1 MQSTMYPYMGPATP
15 ITIITSAPGGN
26 LVPCGPGTMVSLV
39 QAPVELDLSPSQ
51 EVFYGNLA
59 VLCAYELTGGY
70 GFYAT
75 MDHLR
80 ELHLHD
86 DPELQS
92 WLKAVVKAELK
103 STRLREWRRW
113 MRVEWEFV
121 E

>member
-59 VLCAYELTGGY
+59 VLSLYELTPGEY
-70 GFYAT
+70 GFKHT
-75 MDHLR
+75 MDHITDF
-80 ELHLHD
+80 HANS
-86 DPELQS
+86 ELQS
-92 WLKAVVKAELK
+92 LLKAVVKAELK

-113 MRVEWEFV
+113 MRVE
-121 E
+121 